1 MNTGK
6 KILTILLCAI
16 LLLQLCACGKT
27 EQTNDV
33 IIIEDDP
40 KEDELPTVTIGQPQ
54 VSAEQEPGYI
64 TTELVM
70 PEGYENFGGLQSA
83 GDKLYLHGTTQ
94 EKIFSVFQYDTLTG
108 EWKSWAI
115 NTGEANNPQ
124 IDAFSAADGAVWI
137 RLMEGYTDE
146 EMIRRDFSR
155 KLNYYLIVLDTQTDE
170 QTCTRIDFWRN
181 GNTSDPYLTGL
192 VALDKERAILNDDET
207 VRLIS
212 PDAQIL
218 GKLDLPLMGFTER
231 VWIGDTPYLSTNDG
245 YCAFDPDTLQCGEP
259 LEGLLWDP
267 VYSSQRG
274 RILVTKERMLQEYDP
289 GTGSMSPVFNWMDVA
304 LNYASLEG
312 YSAFYGLENANG
324 DLFYLANGKLTKVSP
339 GMVPVK
345 KTLTL
350 GCFAAATA
358 QGYEYSDTD
367 YTCPERLL
375 DAIMRFNQTDPEYR
389 IVLKPMVW
397 HDEGE
402 RSKLMIQL
410 ATDSNIDVLD
420 TSLLPQGAVDRQLL
434 VDLLPYIDADPDISR
449 EDFIPSLFAALTE
462 RDGLYEYADRFTML
476 TMLVADHEGVSQ
488 EDWTTDRAM
497 DLLSREDSAP
507 YLTED
512 EMILLFSW
520 AATAEF
526 MDRAN
531 GTCSFDSPA
540 FVGWLELMKRI
551 PLSSPEGASFSS
563 PGCDWL
569 ISYDFASEAGYRP
582 RMTFQDEAAA
592 IGFPGSAGTGA
603 YFMKLLPSDGMGHTG
618 QLKLGDGFLWTGGC
632 NTSLGVMASSQNK
645 DGAWRFVKTFMQGE
659 TEPTLNDGIPVLRA
673 AFEQAVANSTQRP
686 QSNVSDYASFNEKDA
701 TVMRELVYGTDRLV
715 IRDDVIM
722 ATLKTEINSFLGGQ
736 ISAEDAAKQI
746 QGRMSLYMAEHYG

>member
-1 MNTGK
+1 MSKTK
-6 KILTILLCAI
+6 RIWTFLLALAM
-16 LLLQLCACGKT
+16 LLSLCACGKQESE
-27 EQTNDV
+27 EQ
-33 IIIEDDP
+33 P
-40 KEDELPTVTIGQPQ
+40 ELFVIGQPQ
-54 VSAEQEPGYI
+54 VSSQTEPGYM
-64 TTELVM
+64 TTELPM
-70 PEGYENFGGLQSA
+70 PEGYQDFGGLQSC
-83 GDKLYLHGTTQ
+83 GNSLVLHAETADGM
-94 EKIFSVFQYDTLTG
+94 FAVLRYDTLTG

-124 IDAFSAADGAVWI
+124 IDAFSAADGVVWI

-155 KLNYYLIVLDTQTDE
+155 KLSYYLIVLDTDNGTQI
-170 QTCTRIDFWRN
+170 CTRIDFWRN

-212 PDAQIL
+212 SDAQIL

-231 VWIGDTPYLSTNDG
+231 VWIGDTSYLSTNDG
-245 YCAFDPDTLQCGEP
+245 YCPFDPDTLQCGEP
-259 LEGLLWDP
+259 LEGILWDP

-274 RILVTKERMLQEYDP
+274 RILVTKERKLQEYDP

-304 LNYASLEG
+304 LNYASLQG
-312 YSAFYGLENANG
+312 YSAFYGLENADG

-339 GMVPVK
+339 GTVPVK

-350 GCFAAATA
+350 GCFADATA
-358 QGYEYSDTD
+358 SGYEYSDTD

-375 DAIMRFNQTDPEYR
+375 DAIMRFNQADPEYR
-389 IVLKPMVW
+389 IVLKPMIW
-397 HDEGE
+397 HDEAE
-402 RSKLMIQL
+402 RNRLMIQL
-410 ATDSNIDVLD
+410 ATENGIDVLD
-420 TSLLPQGAVDRQLL
+420 TSLLPSGAVDRQLL

-449 EDFIPSLFAALTE
+449 EDFIPSLFASLTE
-462 RDGLYEYADRFTML
+462 RGGLYEYADRFTML
-476 TMLVADHEGVSQ
+476 TMLVADHEGVSR

-497 DLLSREDSAP
+497 DVLSREDSAP
-507 YLTED
+507 YLTQE
-512 EMILLFSW
+512 EMIILFSW

-551 PLSSPEGASFSS
+551 PLSSPEGTSSS

-569 ISYDFASEAGYRP
+569 ISYDYASEAGYGP
-582 RMTFQDEAAA
+582 RMTFQDEAVAV
-592 IGFPGSAGTGA
+592 GFPGSAGTGA
-603 YFMKLLPSDGMGHTG
+603 YFMKLLPADGLGHTG

-632 NTSLGVMASSQNK
+632 NTSLGVMASSENK

-659 TEPTLNDGIPVLRA
+659 PEPTLNDGIPVLRA
-673 AFEQAVANSTQRP
+673 VFEQAVANSTQLP

-701 TVMRELVYGTDRLV
+701 AVMRELVYGTDRLV
-715 IRDDVIM
+715 IRDDVVM
-722 ATLKTEINSFLGGQ
+722 DTLKTEINAFLAGKE
-736 ISAEDAAKQI
+736 SAEEAARLI
-746 QGRMSLYMAEHYG
+746 QSKLSLYMAEHYS